1 MSAICDQTDRPEL
14 LYPAYNPRVPTPL
27 AAGNNLFAALRRR
40 DLLLHHPYD
49 SFAPVVELL
58 RQAAADPDV
67 LAIKQTL
74 YRTGADSAMV
84 NLLIEAARAGKD
96 VTVVV
101 ELRARFD
108 EQANITLATRLQE
121 AGVQVVYGVVG
132 HKTHAKMMLIVRRE
146 RRQIRRYVHLGT
158 GNYHQGTAK
167 GYTDFAL
174 LTADPRFGEDVHAL
188 FMQLSGLGRAAD
200 TTELVHSPFDLHEF
214 LLDRIER
221 EIGHAREGRQAGI
234 DAKLNSLTEPKII
247 RALYRA
253 SRAGVP
259 VRLVVRGTCCLRPG
273 VDGLSENIRV
283 RSILGRF
290 LEHSRVYRFVNG
302 GDSEVWGSSADW
314 MERNLFQRV
323 ETAFPL
329 NEDAL
334 AERMLDEAIELA
346 FADNRQA
353 WALQSDGAYRHLWPE
368 EDEPTRILQEALMA
382 RADTSD

>member
-1 MSAICDQTDRPEL
+1 MVDPE
-14 LYPAYNPRVPTPL
+14 
-27 AAGNNLFAALRRR
+27 
-40 DLLLHHPYD
+40 
-49 SFAPVVELL
+49 
-58 RQAAADPDV
+58 V

-74 YRTGADSAMV
+74 YRTGSDSVMV

-108 EQANITLATRLQE
+108 EEANITLATRLQE

-132 HKTHAKMMLIVRRE
+132 HKTHAKMMVIVRRE
-146 RRQIRRYVHLGT
+146 RRKLKRYVHLGT

-174 LTADPRFGEDVHAL
+174 LTANPKFGQDVHQL
-188 FMQLSGLGRAAD
+188 FQQLSGLGRAPKLD
-200 TTELVHSPFDLHEF
+200 YVVQSPFDLHDW
-214 LLDRIER
+214 LLERIQVEADNAAA
-221 EIGHAREGRQAGI
+221 GKPSGI
-234 DAKLNSLTEPKII
+234 DAKMNSLTEPRVI

-259 VRLVVRGTCCLRPG
+259 IRLIIRGTCCLRPG
-273 VDGLSENIRV
+273 VEGLSESIRV

-302 GDSEVWGSSADW
+302 GEVRTYCSSADW

-323 ETAFPL
+323 EAAFPL
-329 NEDAL
+329 LNEKL
-334 AERMLDEAIELA
+334 ADRVLEEAIELA
-346 FADNRQA
+346 FSDNREA
-353 WALQSDGAYRHLWPE
+353 WILEPDGSYRHTWPL
-368 EDEPTRILQEALMA
+368 DDAPPLRLQQALIE
-382 RADTSD
+382 RSTHGE